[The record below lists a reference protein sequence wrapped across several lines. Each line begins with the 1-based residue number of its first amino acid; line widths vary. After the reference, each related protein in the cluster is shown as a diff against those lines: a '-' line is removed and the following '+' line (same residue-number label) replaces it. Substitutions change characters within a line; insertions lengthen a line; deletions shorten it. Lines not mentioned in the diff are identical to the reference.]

1 MREYQRTTRECSFND
16 FEPEIQSA
24 IRKFAGKYELGS
36 IEDEALMCAVT
47 VSEKIGK
54 TGFFSKIFGG
64 VTNYAQNVS
73 MLVTPER
80 LVWCTLDTRNNAVVL
95 SARLSEIEISDF
107 DSDLIQD
114 NGLDV
119 FGFINQSPERV
130 QAFIGLGAEEAAQKF
145 RRTLEDAAREAKSR

>member
-1 MREYQRTTRECSFND
+1 MREYQRKTRECPFSD

-24 IRKFAGKYELGS
+24 IRKYAEKYALGNVES
-36 IEDEALMCAVT
+36 EALMCAET
-47 VSEKIGK
+47 VSEKIN

-64 VTNYAQNVS
+64 ANYAQNVS

-80 LVWCTLDTRNNAVVL
+80 LLWCTLDSRSNAVVL
-95 SARLSEIEISDF
+95 SARLSEIEVSDF
-107 DSDLIQD
+107 ESDLIQD

-130 QAFIGLGAEEAAQKF
+130 QAFLGLGAEAAAQKF
-145 RRTLEDAAREAKSR
+145 RETVKEAVGGAKSR